1 MKKQMCFIL
10 IIVLLL
16 LTACSK
22 FNTEDNAFV
31 YNENSKYDIYFNHV
45 GNIGFI
51 QVEDIK
57 KGNIKHGKMRYMA
70 TKNDDRMVYKI
81 VSSEGKKVYA
91 SVRTPGSNKANR
103 LIALQK
109 GKIEKEVVFT
119 DNHKPAEVIN
129 DVEYNRVFV
138 ELTQSNAINLPLG
151 TPVRVVDY
159 ATDEYYDCNFYIKGG
174 IFGHDINGDYIYGV
188 SSGAKESLYTDVPD
202 THIFKI
208 ERKTLEMKILSEKD
222 LGYLPRDLKVSPN
235 GKIYITTNG
244 HVEMVDPE
252 NPETTTYTSEDS
264 LCIYDLDGNFQ
275 KKVNLKQWCNQ
286 IIISEE
292 GIAYISHSGKRRDND
307 FKGDLLTIFDT
318 NTDEVIRTIEGLSGI
333 TTMELKD
340 DYLFIYTSEKQS
352 ITIMDSKSFEI
363 LGEIPVDYKGFC
375 VSMTVVKNSN

>member
-22 FNTEDNAFV
+22 FNLEDNNFI
-31 YNENSKYDIYFNHV
+31 YNENSKYDIYFNLA

-57 KGNIKHGKMRYMA
+57 KGDIKHGKMKFMA
-70 TKNDDRMVYKI
+70 TNINDDRMVYKI

-109 GKIEKEVVFT
+109 GKIEKEVVFK

-151 TPVRVVDY
+151 TPVRLVDY
-159 ATDEYYDCNFYIKGG
+159 ATDEYFDCNFYIKGG
-174 IFGHDINGDYIYGV
+174 IRGHDINGDYIYGV

-208 ERKTLEMKILSEKD
+208 DRETLEMKILSKKD
-222 LGYLPRDLKVSPN
+222 LGYLPKDLKVSPN

-244 HVEMVDPE
+244 HIEMVDPE
-252 NPETTTYTSEDS
+252 NPVTTTYTSEDR
-264 LCIYDLDGNFQ
+264 LCIYDLEGNFQ
-275 KKVNLKQWCNQ
+275 KEVNLKPWCDQ
-286 IIISEE
+286 IAINEE
-292 GIAYISHSGKRRDND
+292 GIAYILHPGKRKRND

-340 DYLFIYTSEKQS
+340 DYLFIQAK
-352 ITIMDSKSFEI
+352 SKA
-363 LGEIPVDYKGFC
+363 
-375 VSMTVVKNSN
+375 